1 VVKPDPISFWPHSR
15 SFWAY
20 HVGAMLV
27 IVLLSLLS
35 VALWRALDPA
45 YVLSTVLWMLP
56 YTLVALLLRWLY
68 HARFWSGQTMARLIP
83 WVLAYSTAAGL
94 AVAAAVSALVMPL
107 AGGEFS
113 LRSIVSGGLQAQL
126 FIGAWAF
133 IYISIQT
140 QQRQREA
147 ELRNLRLEM
156 GLKEA
161 QLRQLSE
168 QLKPHFLFNA
178 LNNIRFMVQ
187 EDGPKAER
195 MVVALS
201 GMLRYSLES
210 SRRDKRPLGE
220 ELATLHDY
228 LALMGSQLEDR
239 LRVAL
244 AVEPGL
250 EACLV
255 PPMLLQLLVEN
266 AIKHGL
272 EALPQGGLLR
282 LAVARVGTQLR
293 LSVGNDRAEAASD
306 GKQHL
311 GLGLTNIERRLQLLY
326 GERAQLQLQ
335 PGDRWFEVVLQIPLE
350 QAA

>member
-1 VVKPDPISFWPHSR
+1 
-15 SFWAY
+15 
-20 HVGAMLV
+20 
-27 IVLLSLLS
+27 VL
-35 VALWRALDPA
+35 R
-45 YVLSTVLWMLP
+45 MLP
-56 YTLVALLLRWLY
+56 YTLVMLLLRWLY
-68 HARFWSGQTMARLIP
+68 HARFWSGLSMARLIP
-83 WVLAYSTAAGL
+83 WVLAYSTLAGL
-94 AVAAAVSALVMPL
+94 AVAATVSALVMPL

-113 LRSIVSGGLQAQL
+113 LRSVVSGGLQSQL

-140 QQRQREA
+140 QQAQREA

-156 GLKEA
+156 SLKEA

-168 QLKPHFLFNA
+168 QLNPHFLFNA
-178 LNNIRFMVQ
+178 LNNLRFMVQ

-210 SRRDKRPLGE
+210 SRRDKRSLGE
-220 ELATLHDY
+220 ELATMHDY
-228 LALMGSQLEDR
+228 LALVGSQLEAR
-239 LRVAL
+239 LRVEL

-272 EALPQGGLLR
+272 EPLPAGGLLR
-282 LAVARVGTQLR
+282 LTVARAGAQLR
-293 LSVGNDRAEAASD
+293 LSVGNDRAEAAPD
-306 GKQHL
+306 GTQHL
-311 GLGLTNIERRLQLLY
+311 GLGLANIERRLQLLY
-326 GERAQLQLQ
+326 GARAQLQLQ
-335 PGDRWFEVVLQIPLE
+335 PGQRWFEVVLQIPLE
-350 QAA
+350 PTA